1 MEMDVNDDNSNSS
14 FDDEAYDDNNNDDDK
29 TISCIN
35 QYRMPSKGNSI
46 SSKQFGGIDAHPTA
60 IKD

>member
-1 MEMDVNDDNSNSS
+1 MLFDHVLEWEMEMDVNDDNSNSS

-35 QYRMPSKGNSI
+35 
-46 SSKQFGGIDAHPTA
+46 
-60 IKD
+60 